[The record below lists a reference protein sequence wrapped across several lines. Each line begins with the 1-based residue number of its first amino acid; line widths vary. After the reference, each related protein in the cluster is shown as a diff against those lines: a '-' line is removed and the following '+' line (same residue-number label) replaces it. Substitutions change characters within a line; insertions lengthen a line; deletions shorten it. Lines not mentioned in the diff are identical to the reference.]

1 MNYADIKPNDSVNG
15 IGISVSLFVQG
26 CNRFCK
32 NCFNKETWDFKGGK
46 PFGGREL
53 QYIKRSLHANGIKR
67 NFSVLGGEPLHPKN
81 IKNVIDIINNIK
93 VFDKNVRIFVWTGYT
108 FEELLKLYEKK
119 IFKNID
125 VLIDGEFKIEEK
137 DVTLRLR
144 GSKNQRVINVQE
156 SLKENKIILYL
167 D

>member
-1 MNYADIKPNDSVNG
+1 MNYADIKVNDSVNG

-26 CNRFCK
+26 CTRNCPE
-32 NCFNKETWDFKGGK
+32 CFNKDTWDFSKGK

-53 QYIKRSLHANGIKR
+53 QYIKRYLHANGIKR
-67 NFSVLGGEPLHPKN
+67 NFSVLGGEPLHSKN

-93 VFDKNVRIFVWTGYT
+93 VFDKNIKVFVWTGYT
-108 FEELLKLYEKK
+108 FEELLKLYGKE

-125 VLIDGEFKIEEK
+125 VLIDGEFKIKEK
-137 DVTLRLR
+137 DLTLRLR
-144 GSKNQRVINVQE
+144 GSRNQRVINVQE

>member
-1 MNYADIKPNDSVNG
+1 MNYADIKVNDSVNG